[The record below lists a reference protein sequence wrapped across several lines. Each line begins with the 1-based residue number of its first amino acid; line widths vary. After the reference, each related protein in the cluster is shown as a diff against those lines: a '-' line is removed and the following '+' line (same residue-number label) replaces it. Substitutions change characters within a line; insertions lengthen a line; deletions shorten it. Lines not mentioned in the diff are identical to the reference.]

1 MKTLCLFM
9 TLLLSFVAHAKE
21 LEKRVFEETVKF
33 EGKDLPLRGL
43 GLRKVEKFGL
53 PFKVYVAGLY
63 IDDAKATS
71 AEQILSSDKPKVI
84 QLQMLR
90 RVSKDDISKAF
101 ADSHDANCA
110 PTCAQSK
117 AFWNE
122 FAKLLPDLMDN
133 SKLNFVVL
141 KNELQVDVQGRDNTK
156 GVIKSPE
163 FSQNFLKI
171 FLGPKPPTE
180 ALKAGMLGEKTT

>member
-9 TLLLSFVAHAKE
+9 TILLSFSVHAKE
-21 LEKRVFEETVKF
+21 LEKRTFEETMTF
-33 EGKDLPLRGL
+33 EGKSLPLRGL

-53 PFKVYVAGLY
+53 PFKVYVAGFY
-63 IDDAKATS
+63 IDDAKATT
-71 AEQILSSDKPKVI
+71 AEQVLASEKPKVI

-101 ADSHDANCA
+101 AESHDNNCA
-110 PTCAQSK
+110 PTCDKSK
-117 AFWNE
+117 PLWNE
-122 FAKLLPDLMDN
+122 FAKLLPDLMED

-141 KNELQVDVQGRDNTK
+141 KDELQVDVKGRDNTK
-156 GVIKSPE
+156 GTIKSPE

-171 FLGPKPPTE
+171 FFGTKPPTE
-180 ALKAGMLGEKTT
+180 ALKAGMLGQKNI